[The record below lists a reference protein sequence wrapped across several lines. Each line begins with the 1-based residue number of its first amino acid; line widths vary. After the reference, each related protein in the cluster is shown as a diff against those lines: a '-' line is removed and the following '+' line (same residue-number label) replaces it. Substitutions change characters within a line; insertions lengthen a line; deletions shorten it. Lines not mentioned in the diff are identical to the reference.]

1 MRIVRFCA
9 IVCVALV
16 LEAALAAQQG
26 AMRGE
31 WTVLGG
37 DKAYTKYTPL
47 DQINKNNV
55 KTLRIAWRRP
65 SLAGEFLA
73 EYPEAKSTNM
83 LQSTPLLI
91 DGVMY
96 ASNGV
101 GLIEAFDPA
110 TGRTLWVQELPKRG
124 PTVEPADLAGQSS
137 RSLGYWRNGI
147 DKRLLSIR
155 ATCTT
160 AKQYIVIPIGS
171 RTHPGEWVALT
182 LP

>member
-1 MRIVRFCA
+1 MPPHPYCTDAAREGPVRIVRFCA

-137 RSLGYWRNGI
+137 RSLGYW
-147 DKRLLSIR
+147 
-155 ATCTT
+155 
-160 AKQYIVIPIGS
+160 
-171 RTHPGEWVALT
+171 
-182 LP
+182 